1 MAAGRGVVGFLNA
14 YELTGRDHFLN
25 AAERSWAFIE
35 KSIVDHEFGE
45 WFWLVSRSGAPNANK
60 DKVGPW
66 KCPYHNSR
74 TCFEVM
80 ERLEAKTHS
89 KIDSNLRVR
98 KAKIETTG

>member
-1 MAAGRGVVGFLNA
+1 VVGFLNSN
-14 YELTGRDHFLN
+14 ELTGVQHFLD

-35 KSIVDHEFGE
+35 THVVDREHGE
-45 WFWLVSRSGAPNANK
+45 WFWLVSRTGVPDAKK

-80 ERLEAKTHS
+80 ERLDAKMHAS
-89 KIDSNLRVR
+89 K
-98 KAKIETTG
+98 AGIETAE

>member
-1 MAAGRGVVGFLNA
+1 VVGFLNA
-14 YELTGRDHFLN
+14 YEISGRSHFLD

-35 KSIVDHEFGE
+35 QHIIDHVHGE
-45 WFWLVSRSGAPNANK
+45 WFWLVSREGVPDARQ

-80 ERLEAKTHS
+80 ERLARLATKT
-89 KIDSNLRVR
+89 
-98 KAKIETTG
+98 ATTG